1 MSTDAFQARHNH
13 FIDAIFSRINRIV
26 ADNYDPF
33 VVRLA
38 GRSATPTAGAST
50 GAAVKATSN
59 KNKNKVTTTTNQ
71 KAGGHK
77 KL

>member
-26 ADNYDPF
+26 SENYDPY
-33 VVRLA
+33 VVNLT
-38 GRSATPTAGAST
+38 GRSVLPNAAS
-50 GAAVKATSN
+50 GSNVKAANKKQSTSS
-59 KNKNKVTTTTNQ
+59 KV
-71 KAGGHK
+71 GGHK

>member
-26 ADNYDPF
+26 SDNYDPY
-33 VVRLA
+33 VVNLTGRTAATNAA
-38 GRSATPTAGAST
+38 GGST
-50 GAAVKATSN
+50 VKAAN
-59 KNKNKVTTTTNQ
+59 KKQSTNSKV
-71 KAGGHK
+71 GGHK

>member
-38 GRSATPTAGAST
+38 GRAAATPTYGG
-50 GAAVKATSN
+50 GAASK
-59 KNKNKVTTTTNQ
+59 TTTTKTKGNGSH
-71 KAGGHK
+71 KTTATTHK

>member
-38 GRSATPTAGAST
+38 GRSATTPSQGGPVLKSATKTKANAGH
-50 GAAVKATSN
+50 KANT
-59 KNKNKVTTTTNQ
+59 
-71 KAGGHK
+71 HK

>member
-38 GRSATPTAGAST
+38 GRSATPTYGSAGVKTTTKTKGNANH
-50 GAAVKATSN
+50 KAT
-59 KNKNKVTTTTNQ
+59 T
-71 KAGGHK
+71 HK